1 MKKSGISYTQGL
13 KLLHSVDKNG
23 QVHIGV
29 DSFILIW
36 NQLQNWRILAK
47 LVSVPPIRSIVDF
60 AYRKFA
66 QIRFDKLEH
75 CQIAAKNEK
84 NKIDS

>member
-1 MKKSGISYTQGL
+1 MSYTQGL
-13 KLLHSVDKNG
+13 KLLHSVDTNG
-23 QVHIGV
+23 KVHIGV

-47 LVSVPPIRSIVDF
+47 IVGLPPIRNIVDLV
-60 AYRKFA
+60 YRKFA

-75 CQIAAKNEK
+75 CQLAAKNEK
-84 NKIDS
+84 IKKV